1 MRLDR
6 RLDRLERELDRP
18 DGVVATIAADFLC
31 GGEATFARI
40 FDRRGFKLTTIR
52 RLTDEPWA
60 AFVARAKGAAGEIP
74 GACSML
80 IGGLPEDGIDVERNL
95 SVSAEPPRGAID
107 LPEAGLHPSQVQALA
122 LVHQHRRVAL
132 VCGRRWGKSCLL
144 VALAVDAALSG
155 KRVGI
160 FAPTRT
166 LLSPLLHAIAH
177 ALCGVRGAGINRMF
191 GEIRLPNGGHV
202 DFWSIDHTQRAGRG
216 RAYHLA
222 LIDEAGHDETYLTD
236 AFQVA
241 IAPTLLDYAGS
252 IVEASTPNG
261 VSPENHFWRIAHM
274 SEMGFV
280 VHHAPTSANPH
291 LPVEEIA
298 ALRATM
304 RPEEAAQELDALFV
318 DMAGLSIFPLA
329 ALLENGQPVADNASI
344 DTIGVAIDSAAGETG
359 FEHDGTAALVYGLR
373 QPRNILQQ
381 GAAGFEVVLLDWDV
395 RSLALGAAGAW
406 LRHINDLYRAWIQRL
421 RPRMGSDG
429 FHIEKPAMGLRLLE
443 LAGDQRIPA
452 TALPTDW
459 VELGKDGRALMA
471 EPHIREGRVK
481 LAKAAYDKRMEFK
494 GAVHNHLVSQLTGFR
509 LFDRKSGKRADD
521 LCDAAIYAVLRC
533 LGDGR
538 TGRWDRLRRAASR
551 AAPTMIEPT
560 R

>member
-1 MRLDR
+1 VKLDR
-6 RLDRLERELDRP
+6 RLGRVEREIARSDTIP
-18 DGVVATIAADFLC
+18 TAIAADFLH
-31 GGEATFARI
+31 GGAPGFARI
-40 FDRRGFKLTTIR
+40 FDRRGRRLTTIE

-60 AFVARAKGAAGEIP
+60 AFRDRVRDQVGNTAQA
-74 GACSML
+74 ACSL
-80 IGGLPEDGIDVERNL
+80 VGGLPEDVIDVSFADRFL
-95 SVSAEPPRGAID
+95 PAEPPRNAIV
-107 LPEAGLHPSQVQALA
+107 LPEAALHPSQVEALD
-122 LVHQHRRVAL
+122 LIRNHRRVVL
-132 VCGRRWGKSCLL
+132 VCGRRWGKSSLL

-177 ALCGVRGAGINRMF
+177 ALRGVKGATINRMF
-191 GEIRLPNGGHV
+191 GEIRLPNGAHV

-216 RAYHLA
+216 RGYHLA

-241 IAPTLLDYAGS
+241 IAPTLLDFAGS

-261 VSPENHFWRIAHM
+261 VSPENHFWRVAHLA
-274 SEMGFV
+274 EMGFV

-291 LPVEEIA
+291 LPVEGIA

-304 RPEEAAQELDALFV
+304 RPEEAAQELDAQFV
-318 DMAGLSIFPLA
+318 DMAGVSIFPLA
-329 ALLENGQPVADNASI
+329 ALLENGQPVADDMAV
-344 DTIGVAIDSAAGETG
+344 DTIGVAIDSAAGEIG
-359 FEHDGTAALVYGLR
+359 FEHDGTAAVIYGLR
-373 QPRNILQQ
+373 QPS
-381 GAAGFEVVLLDWDV
+381 AAGDTFAMTILDWDV

-406 LRHINDLYRAWIQRL
+406 LKHVNDLYRSWVTRL
-421 RPRMGSDG
+421 RPRLGLDG

-443 LAGDQRIPA
+443 LASEQRIPA

-471 EPHIREGRVK
+471 EPHILGGRVK
-481 LAKAAYDKRMEFK
+481 LAKTAYDKRLEFK
-494 GAVHNHLVSQLTGFR
+494 GAVHNHLVAQLTGFR
-509 LFDRKSGKRADD
+509 LFDRKAGKGADD
-521 LCDAAIYAVLRC
+521 LSDAAIYAVLRC

-538 TGRWDRLRRAASR
+538 AGRWERLKRVA
-551 AAPTMIEPT
+551 
-560 R
+560 

>member
-1 MRLDR
+1 
-6 RLDRLERELDRP
+6 
-18 DGVVATIAADFLC
+18 
-31 GGEATFARI
+31 
-40 FDRRGFKLTTIR
+40 
-52 RLTDEPWA
+52 
-60 AFVARAKGAAGEIP
+60 
-74 GACSML
+74 ML
-80 IGGLPEDGIDVERNL
+80 IGGLPEDVVDVR
-95 SVSAEPPRGAID
+95 SADRFLAVDPPRGAIV
-107 LPEAGLHPSQVQALA
+107 LPEAALHPSQIQALELIRA
-122 LVHQHRRVAL
+122 NRRVVL
-132 VCGRRWGKSCLL
+132 VCGRRWGKSSLL

-177 ALCGVRGAGINRMF
+177 ALRGVKSVGINRMF

-241 IAPTLLDYAGS
+241 IAPTLLDFAGS

-261 VSPENHFWRIAHM
+261 VSPENHFWRVAHLT
-274 SEMGFV
+274 EMGFV

-298 ALRATM
+298 ALRSTM
-304 RPEEAAQELDALFV
+304 RVEEAAQELDALFV
-318 DMAGLSIFPLA
+318 DMAGVSIFPLA
-329 ALLENGQPVADNASI
+329 ALLENGQPVADARPV
-344 DTIGVAIDSAAGETG
+344 DTIGVAINSAAGETG
-359 FEHDGTAALVYGLR
+359 FEHDGTAAIIYGLR
-373 QPRNILQQ
+373 QPR
-381 GAAGFEVVLLDWDV
+381 AAGDVFAMTILDWDV
-395 RSLALGAAGAW
+395 RSLGLGAAGAW
-406 LRHINDLYRAWIQRL
+406 LKHVNDLYRSWVTRL
-421 RPRMGSDG
+421 RPRLGLDG

-443 LAGDQRIPA
+443 LASEQRIPA

-471 EPHIREGRVK
+471 EPHILGGRVK
-481 LAKAAYDKRMEFK
+481 LAKTAYDKRMEFK
-494 GAVHNHLVSQLTGFR
+494 GAVHNHLVAQLTGFR
-509 LFDRKSGKRADD
+509 LFDRKAGKRADD
-521 LCDAAIYAVLRC
+521 LSDAAIYAVLRC

-538 TGRWDRLRRAASR
+538 AGRWDRLKRVA
-551 AAPTMIEPT
+551 
-560 R
+560 

>member
-1 MRLDR
+1 MALRGQANAF
-6 RLDRLERELDRP
+6 ERQLKAAAANFSDDIP
-18 DGVVATIAADFLC
+18 TAIAADFLN
-31 GGEATFARI
+31 GGGPSFARI
-40 FDRRGFKLTTIR
+40 FDRRGIKLAALQ
-52 RLTDEPWA
+52 RLDGEPWV
-60 AFVARAKGAAGEIP
+60 AFVARSKGQAAQT
-74 GACSML
+74 AQAASL
-80 IGGLPEDGIDVERNL
+80 FIGGLPDAVTDNHADWHGC
-95 SVSAEPPRGAID
+95 EPPRDAIV
-107 LPEAGLHPSQVQALA
+107 LPETPLHPSQVEALD
-122 LVHQHRRVAL
+122 LVRNHRRVVL
-132 VCGRRWGKSCLL
+132 VCGRRWGKSSLL

-177 ALCGVRGAGINRMF
+177 ALSGVKGVGINRMF
-191 GEIRLPNGGHV
+191 GEIRLPNGAHV

-261 VSPENHFWRIAHM
+261 ASPDNHFWRVAHLA
-274 SEMGFV
+274 EMGFV

-318 DMAGLSIFPLA
+318 DMAGVSIFPLA
-329 ALLENGQPVADNASI
+329 ALLENGQPVADDALLDI
-344 DTIGVAIDSAAGETG
+344 IGVAIDSAAGETG
-359 FEHDGTAALVYGLR
+359 FEHDGTAAAIFGMR
-373 QPRNILQQ
+373 QPRSIAQQ

-406 LRHINDLYRAWIQRL
+406 LRHVNDLYRGWIQRL
-421 RPRMGSDG
+421 RPRMGLDG

-443 LAGDQRIPA
+443 LAGEQCIPA
-452 TALPTDW
+452 TAMPTDW

-471 EPHIREGRVK
+471 EPHIRAGRVK
-481 LAKAAYDKRMEFK
+481 LAKTAYDKRMEFK
-494 GAVHNHLVSQLTGFR
+494 GAVHNHLVAQLTGFR
-509 LFDRKSGKRADD
+509 LFDRKAGKRADD

-538 TGRWDRLRRAASR
+538 AGRWDRLKRVA
-551 AAPTMIEPT
+551 
-560 R
+560 